1 MKVCTFQEL
10 WLAALLGDAAFAG
23 VHGGTAFGW
32 RTLQGRK
39 SNGTDLHSVTA
50 KAAGAS
56 RHHAK
61 IMNYARI
68 YGAGMN
74 FAQQL
79 LKRFCPEMSDEQTKK
94 AATNTLNLTKGKK
107 MYMIP
112 VHSFK
117 ILFDKKLITAEFV
130 PEDPQAKIFSTMTSD
145 NKFGFISETGE
156 QIFKKY

>member
-1 MKVCTFQEL
+1 M
-10 WLAALLGDAAFAG
+10 AALLGDAAFAG

-50 KAAGAS
+50 KTAGAS

-79 LKRFCPEMSDEQTKK
+79 LKRFCPEMSDEQTRK
-94 AATNTLNLTKGKK
+94 AATNTLNMTKGKR
-107 MYMIP
+107 MYAIP
-112 VHSFK
+112 VQSFK
-117 ILFDKKLITAEFV
+117 VLFDKQLITAEQKSD
-130 PEDPQAKIFSTMTSD
+130 DPRAKIFCTVAD
-145 NKFGFISETGE
+145 NKFGFISETGK
-156 QIFKKY
+156 QVFRSQG